1 LTAATRLRAERRRHD
16 WLEFD
21 MQDRLPPS
29 HSVSLLRAVIVELVR
44 RDEPVL
50 TSHQL
55 GVYLTCYL
63 RDVDHTVRG
72 LAQELNVSK
81 SVITRA
87 LDKLGELN
95 LARRRIDPNDRRS
108 VIVERTTEGY
118 ALLDHMGRVAA
129 EAAKGM
135 EIEARE
141 MAAGAADGVG
151 TRAIAAD

>member
-1 LTAATRLRAERRRHD
+1 
-16 WLEFD
+16 